1 MKKAIY
7 QTLDNYLS
15 KKTSRRDFI
24 QAVTAMGFTSMAAE
38 SLLASAQLDMGSAD
52 ESGPSQPRMVEGSAG
67 SLIVEQL
74 KAAGVKYIFHT
85 NTSGLESMTDAVD
98 TNEMQVIMVT
108 HEDRRYP
115 QLKGTL
121 WPVVSWDSLWEVRWV
136 SGIRSVICT
145 TPGRTGH
152 R

>member
-24 QAVTAMGFTSMAAE
+24 QAVTALGFTSMAAE
-38 SLLASAQLDMGSAD
+38 SLLASAQLDLGSAD
-52 ESGPSQPRMVEGSAG
+52 ETGPSQPRMVEGSAG

-108 HEDRRYP
+108 HE
-115 QLKGTL
+115 G
-121 WPVVSWDSLWEVRWV
+121 
-136 SGIRSVICT
+136 
-145 TPGRTGH
+145 
-152 R
+152 